1 MAGLADHEDRS
12 IRDYVNSQSPAGD
25 QAELVQ
31 KVGSQRVLGRM
42 HDIYDVHCRSTR
54 WWVITEPTNLYLQT
68 DFPKAE
74 QALIYHLGLG
84 VFMAERSRAIMD
96 DAHEEHVSSS
106 WRRFR
111 QALDA
116 MNEASESEDF
126 QSVGI
131 KCRDALIALAK
142 THSDADWIGDVAE
155 PPKVADF
162 KGWGNIFAERLS
174 EGHMRGYLKS
184 LVDKTWDLAVWLQHN
199 ANSTPIDADIVLEA
213 TSHLI
218 GTLGKLI
225 HRREV
230 GDPERCPRCESYRLD
245 EDIQQ
250 DESRKGFYE
259 ATVCEA
265 CGWRSEATFTTWAEH
280 FEGTD
285 IEGYL
290 SSPGLNIP
298 DRLNRQSR
306 LEPTS
311 SPPQPEQHDA
321 TSED

>member
-1 MAGLADHEDRS
+1 M
-12 IRDYVNSQSPAGD
+12 
-25 QAELVQ
+25 
-31 KVGSQRVLGRM
+31 
-42 HDIYDVHCRSTR
+42 
-54 WWVITEPTNLYLQT
+54 ITDPTNLYLQT

-84 VFMAERSRAIMD
+84 VFMAERSRAMMD
-96 DAHEEHVSSS
+96 ETHEEHVSPA

-116 MNEASESEDF
+116 MNEAAESEDF
-126 QSVGI
+126 QAVGI

-142 THSDADWIGDVAE
+142 AHSDSDWVGDVSE
-155 PPKVADF
+155 PPKAADF
-162 KGWGNIFAERLS
+162 KGWGNIFAENLS
-174 EGHMRGYLKS
+174 EGRVRSYLKA
-184 LVDKTWDLAVWLQHN
+184 LVDRTWDLTVWLQHN
-199 ANSTPIDADIVLEA
+199 SNATPTDADMVLEA

-218 GTLGKLI
+218 SAFGRLI
-225 HRREV
+225 HRREL

-250 DESRKGFYE
+250 DESRKGFSSS
-259 ATVCEA
+259 TVCGA

-311 SPPQPEQHDA
+311 RPPQPEQRAASND
-321 TSED
+321 